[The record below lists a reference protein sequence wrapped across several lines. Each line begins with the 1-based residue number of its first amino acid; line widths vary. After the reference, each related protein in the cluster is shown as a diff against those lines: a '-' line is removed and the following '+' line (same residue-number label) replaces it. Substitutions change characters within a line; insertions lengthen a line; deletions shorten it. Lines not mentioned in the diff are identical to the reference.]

1 MSLDDDPNR
10 SATKIDLLPSGIDC
24 DINGEEERKE
34 RGKKKGWKKKGEEKE
49 RKEAISYHPVKV
61 DLCAVTQLVHSE
73 LLKG

>member
-34 RGKKKGWKKKGEEKE
+34 RGNEKRMEKKKREKE
-49 RKEAISYHPVKV
+49 RKERSLTILSK
-61 DLCAVTQLVHSE
+61 
-73 LLKG
+73 

>member
-34 RGKKKGWKKKGEEKE
+34 RGNEKRMGKKKREKE
-49 RKEAISYHPVKV
+49 RKERSLTILSK
-61 DLCAVTQLVHSE
+61 
-73 LLKG
+73 